1 MHGEGQGEGGQLR
14 QVRRAEVEMRRRC
27 SRHPEEQG
35 WCRGTGSEAGLGD
48 HSPPSSLIH
57 SFNRSLLRA
66 CCVPGHLAGSGQRG
80 GGRPGPAATAEAVYV
95 HETGGRRLTLP
106 TSFPH

>member
-66 CCVPGHLAGSGQRG
+66 CCVPGHLAGSGQ
-80 GGRPGPAATAEAVYV
+80 
-95 HETGGRRLTLP
+95 
-106 TSFPH
+106 